1 MNERTGEIP
10 IQSFKDWQQLLNST
24 SNKVAVLVGAFKIL
38 HPDATSE
45 DLETAG
51 GRLAGMIKQAGDAG
65 LVLLKIWMTA
75 PVNIVGSHLNYI
87 NGALKLS
94 KPSAQFETPKYN
106 PDKYRTSKYSDMVQR

>member
-1 MNERTGEIP
+1 MDSRTGEIP

-24 SNKVAVLVGAFKIL
+24 PNKVAVLVGAFKVL
-38 HPDATSE
+38 HPDATNE
-45 DLETAG
+45 DIETAG

-94 KPSAQFETPKYN
+94 KPVGEFETPKYN
-106 PDKYRTSKYSDMVQR
+106 PTKYQAQKYGAMIQR